1 MFFFNSTL
9 WKTGTLWYIN
19 VTRKKNS
26 FSVVKSIE
34 KRWDKEFSLPE
45 GFSELLICLYA
56 LRREIQYNI
65 SKMEHLLLSPGTQV
79 YRETQSIFLTQLTLL
94 CPNSFSNHIFKIL
107 KTEWLYSY
115 WPNDLSS
122 QMPKARDQKLLLRFK
137 MMNQIEADKAAG
149 IWLNCINYQLLRYPF
164 QPDSGFCIFKEML
177 TLGIRNKITNW
188 PFPSWT
194 LQIEYKIV
202 LS

>member
-1 MFFFNSTL
+1 M
-9 WKTGTLWYIN
+9 
-19 VTRKKNS
+19 
-26 FSVVKSIE
+26 VKSIE

-45 GFSELLICLYA
+45 GFSELLKCLYA

-107 KTEWLYSY
+107 KTKWLYSY

-149 IWLNCINYQLLRYPF
+149 ICINYQLLRYPI
-164 QPDSGFCIFKEML
+164 QPDSVSCIFKEML